1 MTEQD
6 WTNLDQIRQ
15 DLSSFLI
22 LLKIMKEWFV
32 NKEKRFQ
39 QDSKNCSDEAV
50 WDGQYWTDG
59 QDLTRLKTGLGFDRM
74 DWTAQN

>member
-1 MTEQD
+1 MCRVFCSPIQA
-6 WTNLDQIRQ
+6 
-15 DLSSFLI
+15 I
-22 LLKIMKEWFV
+22 LGKV
-32 NKEKRFQ
+32 NKGIFWKQCFQ
-39 QDSKNCSDEAV
+39 QDSKNCSDKAA